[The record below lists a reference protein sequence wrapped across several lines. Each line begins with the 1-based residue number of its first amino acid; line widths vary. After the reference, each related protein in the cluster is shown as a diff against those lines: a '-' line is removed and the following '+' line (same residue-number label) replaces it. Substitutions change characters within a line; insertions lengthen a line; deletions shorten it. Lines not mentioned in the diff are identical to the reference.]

1 MIKHLIWPYYGTGL
15 KVEAAN
21 NKGFVCYN
29 YLNKAGLNKNFSSRI
44 FISKVFIKKKLVIWL
59 SMRIYIKNNK
69 IILINNFLKLYYE
82 KNKIKL
88 LNKKIKYF
96 NI

>member
-44 FISKVFIKKKLVIWL
+44 FISKVFIKKKLVI
-59 SMRIYIKNNK
+59 
-69 IILINNFLKLYYE
+69 
-82 KNKIKL
+82 
-88 LNKKIKYF
+88 
-96 NI
+96 